1 MYSCISDRALL
12 GLSFRTSKLSH
23 LVLIYVPHPNAC
35 VRVCGCVLV
44 NKRRSLNYCF
54 IKQTDQNRLLLF
66 VMQGR
71 DSRIRAVYSN
81 WKRTVRDEI
90 EQPFT
95 YSFVG
100 IVSWNLFV
108 CIILETAPCLGTLMV
123 EKKNDFLP
131 LQKKKN
137 FRPHDLLVWPT
148 CNPKPQQILSGN
160 KNVLKTHEIEVHH

>member
-1 MYSCISDRALL
+1 L
-12 GLSFRTSKLSH
+12 K
-23 LVLIYVPHPNAC
+23 
-35 VRVCGCVLV
+35 
-44 NKRRSLNYCF
+44 K
-54 IKQTDQNRLLLF
+54 
-66 VMQGR
+66 
-71 DSRIRAVYSN
+71 
-81 WKRTVRDEI
+81 TVRDEI

-123 EKKNDFLP
+123 
-131 LQKKKN
+131 KKKKL
-137 FRPHDLLVWPT
+137 HIVWPT